1 MDSYLYKKGGGIMT
15 TLVSVYENDLLVTG
29 TSVTEVDQFLK
40 DTCMVEVKD
49 LGEVTKFRV
58 RDDIKDGYHLE

>member
-49 LGEVTKFRV
+49 LGEVTKF
-58 RDDIKDGYHLE
+58 

>member
-1 MDSYLYKKGGGIMT
+1 MT